1 MSTLICQIKEC
12 IEQKLDSGFRKFI
25 IFPFGDVGMR
35 IKEVLK
41 NAYGI
46 DAEYVLDN
54 SLCKY
59 NPNIKALEFL
69 DNVSCDEFCAILA
82 STNHDIYGEL
92 KKELQ
97 KYFTDQNIAELSSMV
112 KLEKDKDKEKD
123 KEKASKWYTKIGKY
137 SYGPICRNHAFIES
151 IGAFSSFAPG
161 TEVVDNH
168 NIEYLTTHPMIY
180 WGAHLEEFV
189 EYEYSELKGIS
200 WYFDGV
206 KPHRDKIKPLKR
218 VKIGNDVWL
227 GQNVIITKYANIG
240 NGVIAGAGSI
250 ITKDVPD
257 YAVVVGAPARI
268 IRYRYSP
275 SEIESLN
282 KIAWW
287 DWTDDEIRERY
298 DDFYL
303 PIDEFIKKYLK

>member
-1 MSTLICQIKEC
+1 MVTLICQIKEC
-12 IEQKLDSGFRKFI
+12 IEQKLDADFRKFI
-25 IFPFGDVGMR
+25 IFPFGDVGMQV
-35 IKEVLK
+35 KEVLR

-54 SLCKY
+54 NLYKY
-59 NPNIKALEFL
+59 NSDIKPLDFL
-69 DNVSCDEFCAILA
+69 DSISCDKFCVIL
-82 STNHDIYGEL
+82 STTNPDIYGEL

-97 KYFTDQNIAELSSMV
+97 KYFPDENIAELSSMV
-112 KLEKDKDKEKD
+112 KLAKEKMNC
-123 KEKASKWYTKIGKY
+123 YTKIGKY
-137 SYGPICRNHAFIES
+137 SYGPLCRNHPLIES
-151 IGAFSSFAPG
+151 IGAFTSIAAG
-161 TEVVDNH
+161 AEVVWNH
-168 NIEYLTTHPMIY
+168 ATQFITTH
-180 WGAHLEEFV
+180 HLISTLATTKEDKEE
-189 EYEYSELKGIS
+189 K
-200 WYFDGV
+200 WYFEGV
-206 KPHRDKIKPLKR
+206 QPHRDKIKPIKR

-227 GQNVIITKYANIG
+227 GRNTTIANYANIG
-240 NGVIAGAGSI
+240 NGVIAGAGSV

-257 YAVVVGAPARI
+257 YAVVVGVPARI
-268 IRYRYSP
+268 IRFRYSP

>member
-1 MSTLICQIKEC
+1 MSTLICQIRKC
-12 IEQKLDSGFRKFI
+12 IEQKLDAGFRKFI
-25 IFPFGDVGMR
+25 IFPFGDVG
-35 IKEVLK
+35 IQVKEVLR

-46 DAEYVLDN
+46 EAEYVLDN
-54 SLCKY
+54 HLCKY
-59 NPNIKALEFL
+59 HPGIKPLAFL
-69 DNVSCDEFCAILA
+69 DHVSCDKFCVILA
-82 STNHDIYGEL
+82 STNPDIYGKL

-97 KYFTDQNIAELSSMV
+97 KYFTDENMAELSSMV
-112 KLEKDKDKEKD
+112 NEENRKKE
-123 KEKASKWYTKIGKY
+123 WHTKIGKY
-137 SYGPICRNHAFIES
+137 SYGPICHNHPRIES

-161 TEVVDNH
+161 TEVVGEH
-168 NIEYLTTHPMIY
+168 ITEFITVHPIIY
-180 WGAHLEEFV
+180 QGAHLEKFV
-189 EYEYSELKGIS
+189 KFA
-200 WYFDGV
+200 YFKDEPFYFEGV
-206 KPHRDKIKPLKR
+206 QPHRDKIKPLKR
-218 VKIGNDVWL
+218 IKIGNDVWL
-227 GQNVIITKYANIG
+227 GQNVIITNYANIG

-257 YAVVVGAPARI
+257 YAVVVGAPARV